1 MFNKKKQQQKQQ
13 LTFPP
18 SSQLFSCFFFK
29 KKRYLG
35 QPYSAKADV
44 FSFGVILREIITRR
58 QPPVRSA
65 VEGFG
70 FIPAAFMADIPAEC
84 TSAFAE
90 LALSAVAADPND
102 RPDFAALLAA
112 LKTIQATLPAALPSP
127 SSSPRLATSPVPS
140 PVPSSSPAP
149 LGSSYSPASVAAPR
163 PALPPRPPPT
173 SAPAAKPASI
183 NDADLLALLDNP
195 LLSPARVPTPPVS
208 PTSPGGNNNKM
219 LPPGMAPPPGLGA
232 PRDALVHADTVSLL
246 NLFQIPAPA
255 ATSSS
260 QNFQDANLSVLLKKY
275 PFSSI
280 QNVHSLLAEAQGPNS
295 SKVLIPEALQI
306 RMSAIRFDLHQSLNQ
321 TLSLMGKSP
330 TFQDAV
336 SKALRVPPKVNKTE
350 WVVCTT
356 LEMYSLLISSF
367 GMLHSRCTDGTCPTM
382 NASEEISYAWA
393 DGELVK
399 TPIMVSAQK

>member
-1 MFNKKKQQQKQQ
+1 
-13 LTFPP
+13 
-18 SSQLFSCFFFK
+18 
-29 KKRYLG
+29 
-35 QPYSAKADV
+35 
-44 FSFGVILREIITRR
+44 
-58 QPPVRSA
+58 
-65 VEGFG
+65 
-70 FIPAAFMADIPAEC
+70 
-84 TSAFAE
+84 
-90 LALSAVAADPND
+90 
-102 RPDFAALLAA
+102 
-112 LKTIQATLPAALPSP
+112 
-127 SSSPRLATSPVPS
+127 
-140 PVPSSSPAP
+140 
-149 LGSSYSPASVAAPR
+149 
-163 PALPPRPPPT
+163 
-173 SAPAAKPASI
+173 
-183 NDADLLALLDNP
+183 
-195 LLSPARVPTPPVS
+195 
-208 PTSPGGNNNKM
+208 
-219 LPPGMAPPPGLGA
+219 MAPPPGLGA

-399 TPIMVSAQK
+399 TPIMVSAQKYVSLLNDWICSKLQNPSIFPVSDRFSKKTVSPLLKVMGKKLLRIFSHIYFCHWSFVLSVDCTDIMTLIFLISYHTCISFKLVDSKLDATTIDPVMLLRRQLGVPGSA